1 MRIDTTLIEKDLLRS
16 GDRAV
21 LAERSGLD
29 TAWCTETG
37 LDVFLQAYE
46 VSRRTETIAV
56 GTAIAVA
63 LARSPMTVAYS
74 AWNLADVS
82 DGRFI
87 LGLGSQVKAHIERR
101 FSMPWTKPIGQM
113 REFVLALRAIWESWY
128 TGERLNFQ
136 GEHYRHTLMSPFWA
150 PKPHNHRIP
159 IHLAAVGPKMVETA
173 AEVADG
179 LLLHAFTNPAYMEA
193 VTFPAIDRG
202 LGRAGRSPQDID
214 VSIPVFMAMGDTD
227 EEIETRRR
235 EAAGQIAFYAST
247 PSYRPVLEA
256 IGYGELQ
263 PELTAMSKTGKWDEM
278 SVLVTDEILDHFAI
292 SGRPEDMP
300 GLARKHLGM
309 RANRTS
315 SYYGWPIDDP
325 DRLRAIF
332 ADFRQENKA

>member
-1 MRIDTTLIEKDLLRS
+1 MRIDTTLIEKDLLVS
-16 GDRAV
+16 GERAV

-29 TAWCTETG
+29 TAWCAETG

-46 VSRRTETIAV
+46 VSRRTETIGL

-82 DGRFI
+82 EGRFV
-87 LGLGSQVKAHIERR
+87 LGLGSQVKAHVERR

-113 REFVLALRAIWESWY
+113 REFVLALRAIWDSWR
-128 TGERLNFQ
+128 TGERLNFE

-150 PKPHNHRIP
+150 PKPHDHHIP
-159 IHLAAVGPKMVETA
+159 IHLAAVGPKMVEA
-173 AEVADG
+173 AAQVADG
-179 LLLHAFTNPAYMEA
+179 VLLHAFTNPTYMET
-193 VTFPAIDRG
+193 VTFPAMDRG
-202 LGRAGRSPQDID
+202 LSRAGRTMEDLD

-227 EEIETRRR
+227 EEIETRRK
-235 EAAGQIAFYAST
+235 EVAGQIAFYAST

-263 PELTAMSKTGKWDEM
+263 PELTAMSKTGRWGEM
-278 SVLVTDEILDHFAI
+278 SALITDDVLDHFALT
-292 SGRPEDMP
+292 GRPEDMP
-300 GLARKHLGM
+300 GLARKHLGA
-309 RANRTS
+309 RADRTS
-315 SYYGWPIDDP
+315 SYYGWPVDDP

-332 ADFRQENKA
+332 ADFRQEN